1 MDYDD
6 FKFFVDG
13 LSLMSNT
20 KDKCGIDAPECFCM
34 CVFINMHAKVYT
46 GWIRTHTYVHKRIT
60 VNNLQYESCQLRK
73 LCMQ

>member
-34 CVFINMHAKVYT
+34 CVFINMHAKVYI
-46 GWIRTHTYVHKRIT
+46 G
-60 VNNLQYESCQLRK
+60 
-73 LCMQ
+73 